1 MPIDHFIS
9 TLRDCIVEHVKTNQY
24 HISSENTKYLLMF
37 HGSKTTVQNVYDIYY
52 CFYWKHKESCNM
64 RMWVSFSSLA
74 SGCIYIVN
82 YPRLLNWLATPAI
95 VAPRSFGFISFSKY
109 KSRMTLAYFSIL
121 CLTVNHLIFRRCI
134 LITFIGLNI
143 IRFGCW
149 WPVGISLKSTKVF

>member
-1 MPIDHFIS
+1 MMG
-9 TLRDCIVEHVKTNQY
+9 VK
-24 HISSENTKYLLMF
+24 LLFKMF
-37 HGSKTTVQNVYDIYY
+37 TTYR
-52 CFYWKHKESCNM
+52 KHKESCNM

-143 IRFGCW
+143 LQFGCC
-149 WPVGISLKSTKVF
+149 WPIGISFKNKNKVFLEASFSLNIRKIF